1 MTTVDFL
8 LPTPGWPAV
17 LLAVALL
24 ADIIMSIRP
33 MKFIQDCLDGV
44 GFPRDW
50 WWALLA
56 IKSLAVVGLIAG
68 LWIPGVAISATIGVT
83 TYFCCAA
90 YAHIRAKFFGQAFWL
105 NCLGMLAL
113 SAVVLLLVL

>member
-1 MTTVDFL
+1 MNTADLL
-8 LPTPGWPAV
+8 LPTTWWPTI
-17 LLAVALL
+17 LLAVVLL

-50 WWALLA
+50 WWALLV
-56 IKSLAVVGLIAG
+56 IKSLAVVGFVAG
-68 LWIPGVAISATIGVT
+68 LWIPGVAISATIGVI

-113 SAVVLLLVL
+113 SVIVFIVLL

>member
-1 MTTVDFL
+1 
-8 LPTPGWPAV
+8 
-17 LLAVALL
+17 
-24 ADIIMSIRP
+24 
-33 MKFIQDCLDGV
+33 MKYIQDCLDGV

-50 WWALLA
+50 CWALLA
-56 IKSLAVVGLIAG
+56 IKSLAVVGLIAR
-68 LWIPGVAISATIGVT
+68 LWIPGVAISATIGVI

-113 SAVVLLLVL
+113 SVIVFIVLL